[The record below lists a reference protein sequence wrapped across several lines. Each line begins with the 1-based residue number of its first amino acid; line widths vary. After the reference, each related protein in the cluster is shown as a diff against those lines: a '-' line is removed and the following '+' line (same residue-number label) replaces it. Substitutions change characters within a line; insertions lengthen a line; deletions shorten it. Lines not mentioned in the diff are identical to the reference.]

1 MTVGSLGSDVIFSIS
16 DKEVKTISNMSWKS
30 SVSYSVHKL
39 HLRKGLLEYTGE
51 DPEEIEF
58 EAQFSAFLGVNPL
71 AMCENVRRLMKSRTV
86 VPFILGTDV
95 IGSKW
100 VVTDF
105 DVSADSFFQDGTI
118 VAATAK
124 IKIKEYGEE

>member
-1 MTVGSLGSDVIFSIS
+1 MTIGSLGSSVVFSVS
-16 DKEVKTISNMSWKS
+16 DKEVKTITNMSWKT

-51 DPEEIEF
+51 NPDEIEF
-58 EAQFSAFLGVNPL
+58 DATFSAFLGVNPL
-71 AMCENVRRLMKSRTV
+71 AMCENVRKLMKSRSI

-118 VAATAK
+118 MSVNAK
-124 IKIKEYGEE
+124 IKIKEYAEE